1 MILTVTRL
9 TWNNQG
15 DGWGGFLF
23 LFWILQLRKRG
34 RWWLSD
40 IGGSRGADEEFP
52 PSSLTQGYGSILLS
66 TLFLFHGKTP
76 SFVSLLHLQPT
87 LFLSSIPARWGSL
100 PCFFSI
106 SICPPPP
113 DSVPLHLSLS
123 LSLWPAS
130 YIEASIISVVLSHTV
145 FSLSHSLHL
154 NEMQWQKLL

>member
-1 MILTVTRL
+1 MHVMILTVTRL

-15 DGWGGFLF
+15 DGWGGFRF
-23 LFWILQLRKRG
+23 LFWILQLSKRG

-40 IGGSRGADEEFP
+40 IGGSQGADEEFP

-66 TLFLFHGKTP
+66 TLFLFHSKTP

-113 DSVPLHLSLS
+113 RLCPAASFFISLPLACRVYRSFHYLSCFVTHCFLTFTQS
-123 LSLWPAS
+123 SP
-130 YIEASIISVVLSHTV
+130 
-145 FSLSHSLHL
+145 
-154 NEMQWQKLL
+154 

>member
-15 DGWGGFLF
+15 DGWGGFRF
-23 LFWILQLRKRG
+23 LFWILQLSKRG

-40 IGGSRGADEEFP
+40 IGGSQGADEEFP
-52 PSSLTQGYGSILLS
+52 PSSLTQGYGSICWARSFSFTAKLHLLS
-66 TLFLFHGKTP
+66 LYSTYSQLCSCHPSQLVGDHCPVFFLFLF
-76 SFVSLLHLQPT
+76 V
-87 LFLSSIPARWGSL
+87 L
-100 PCFFSI
+100 PL
-106 SICPPPP
+106 P

-123 LSLWPAS
+123 LSLWPAA

-154 NEMQWQKLL
+154 NEMQWQELV